1 MYTVYKGYDNTF
13 TVQLLEDELPQ
24 DITAAT
30 KIEII
35 YKGESYDSDTYPTSF
50 DFTSGADTGL
60 IVLKLGIIA
69 TIPVGTDSRSE
80 LIVYDAVNTN
90 GIFWGRLVVKVVLIS

>member
-13 TVQLLEDELPQ
+13 TVQLLEDGVAQ
-24 DITAAT
+24 DLTAAT

-35 YKGESYDSDTYPTSF
+35 YKGESYDSDAYSSSF
-50 DFTSGADTGL
+50 DLSAGATGL
-60 IVLKLGIIA
+60 LTMRLGIIS

-90 GIFWGRLVVKVVLIS
+90 GIFWGRLVIKVVLIS